1 MTKANMPDAI
11 VIADDLTGGADT
23 GVQFCRIAGRMFLK
37 HYAAETR
44 TCANGMAGG
53 LSIFTNSRH
62 VEAGEAAERVTAA
75 LAGVGSDLPP
85 LIYKKIDSCLRG
97 NIGAELDA
105 VLRQSRAEMSF
116 VAPALPVQGR
126 TTRDDVHMVAG
137 VPVAQT
143 EIGRDPL
150 CPVKESRLSV
160 LLGTQSDFQVGHV
173 GLDWID
179 SGLGELEKRLWQLTR
194 RGCRHFVFDAL
205 STEHLQTIALLAR
218 RQLNKARILLAG
230 SAGLAS
236 AVVEVTAAD
245 RQEREG
251 FRRPSVRRWLLVC
264 GSASQVMKRQVERL
278 TVQADMTHILLQPE
292 ELLAEEGAPVESS
305 SSGGSDLAR
314 SSSGIVMSLAP
325 ISEKAAQQ
333 VEPNLVI
340 AAVARCAASVLQDD
354 VFDGLF
360 LSGGDTAEAVL
371 GDIAADGICLQE
383 EILPGL
389 VLGMVVGGDYNGL
402 PVVTKAGAFGSDDAL
417 LELIQQLK

>member
-1 MTKANMPDAI
+1 MTKANILDVI

-37 HYAAETR
+37 HYSAETLA
-44 TCANGMAGG
+44 CANGKAGG

-62 VEAGEAAERVTAA
+62 VEAAEAAERVTAA
-75 LAGVGSDLPP
+75 LFGVGSDLPP

-105 VLRQSRAEMSF
+105 VLRQSRAEISF
-116 VAPALPVQGR
+116 VAPALPAQGR
-126 TTRDDVHMVAG
+126 TTRDDVHMVDG

-150 CPVKESRLSV
+150 CPVKESQLSV
-160 LLGTQSDFQVGHV
+160 LLGVQSDFQVGHV
-173 GLDWID
+173 GLDWIASD
-179 SGLGELEKRLWQLTR
+179 LGELEKRLWQLIR
-194 RGCRHFVFDAL
+194 HGCRHIVFDAL

-218 RQLNKARILLAG
+218 RHLNKVNILLAG

-236 AVVEVTAAD
+236 AVVDVTAAD
-245 RQEREG
+245 RQKNEG
-251 FRRPSVRRWLLVC
+251 FCRPSVRRWLFVC

-278 TVQADMTHILLQPE
+278 TVQADMRHLYLQPD
-292 ELLAEEGAPVESS
+292 ELVAEEGAPLESP

-314 SSSGIVMSLAP
+314 SSSGTVMSLAP
-325 ISEKAAQQ
+325 ISEAAAQQ
-333 VEPNLVI
+333 VEPNLLV
-340 AAVARCAASVLQDD
+340 AAVARHAASVLQRDS
-354 VFDGLF
+354 FDGLF

-371 GDIAADGICLQE
+371 GDIAAGGICLQE

-389 VLGMVVGGDYNGL
+389 VLGAVVGGNYNGL